1 MSEQIFCPAQTF
13 PRTRFE
19 PAEYCEELVSEHGDF
34 CELHDYTDQDAADD
48 AREHDYETKMGY

>member
-19 PAEYCEELVSEHGDF
+19 PAEYCEELVSEYGDY
-34 CELHDYTDQDAADD
+34 CPKHDADD
-48 AREHDYETKMGY
+48 RADDQYDNYLESLRKE